1 MKTIFSIRL
10 NALRCENNLTL
21 QDVADYLSV
30 NKATISY
37 YEQGKR
43 VPSFNK
49 LVKLGELFNVSLD
62 YLLGHDYNLKE
73 ENSNYLTRDLV
84 LKSIYRSKVLRNFLL
99 ENPNNIEE
107 LEKYIKSLNS

>member
-10 NALRCENNLTL
+10 NALRRENNLTL

-73 ENSNYLTRDLV
+73 DNTNYLTRDLV
-84 LKSIYRSKVLRNFLL
+84 LKSISRSKILKEFLL
-99 ENPNNIEE
+99 ENPHNIEK
-107 LEKYIKSLNS
+107 LEDYINKLDS